1 MGQSLPRGA
10 APTQR
15 AGQEGARPCTRSAYR
30 RWTAF
35 DPDAGIDE
43 LGDLAIAKAAS
54 WRWGRRRRA
63 SRARETLRADGL
75 LVTRGLID
83 LHVHAFE
90 YATDYGVPADAV
102 GVRAGVTTIV
112 DQGSIGW
119 INLPAFRRFIV
130 EDAATETLAFLNISS
145 VGSATWTMPPAFHG
159 PDSVDVAA
167 TTAAVTANPDLVRG
181 IKTHADI
188 GGFAR
193 WGTDVVARAREV
205 PDASD

>member
-1 MGQSLPRGA
+1 
-10 APTQR
+10 
-15 AGQEGARPCTRSAYR
+15 
-30 RWTAF
+30 
-35 DPDAGIDE
+35 
-43 LGDLAIAKAAS
+43 
-54 WRWGRRRRA
+54 
-63 SRARETLRADGL
+63 
-75 LVTRGLID
+75 
-83 LHVHAFE
+83 
-90 YATDYGVPADAV
+90 VPADAV

-167 TTAAVTANPDLVRG
+167 TTAAVAANRDLVRG

-188 GGFAR
+188 GCYAR
-193 WGTDVVARAREV
+193 WGTTVVARAREV
-205 PDASD
+205 AHERLPRRRVVGEAVEAEGERSVRRTRLQVGELDVVHGDAGRIGHG